1 MRHIGIVNPCE
12 YPRLRSCREQPIII
26 LGCSRPPGLCE
37 RAEEEQ
43 LVLEDRTADTAAEV
57 VQFYGIFFLWVCWI
71 ECGKGIVG
79 PTVRVQRCISEV
91 IEDASVKCIA
101 TAPRDKINL
110 HAGLSETLIHIQL
123 LSLYCHLLDAF
134 QAWCNVRLGVSTKL
148 HAARTADDTVDIVA
162 LVNRGETIP
171 CASYV
176 VLSSCVPWHEL
187 R

>member
-91 IEDASVKCIA
+91 IEAASVTCFD
-101 TAPRDKINL
+101 TAPRVIIMLN
-110 HAGLSETLIHIQL
+110 AILS
-123 LSLYCHLLDAF
+123 
-134 QAWCNVRLGVSTKL
+134 
-148 HAARTADDTVDIVA
+148 DTCID
-162 LVNRGETIP
+162 LVL
-171 CASYV
+171 V
-176 VLSSCVPWHEL
+176 K
-187 R
+187 